1 MSTSLD
7 SSCGLWF
14 LSVMNEP
21 GPQELEYA
29 ARLARI
35 EQALAGTIPEQ
46 IHPGWTAETAGEE
59 LPVAPELFDRINA
72 PAREL
77 LLRGGK
83 RWRPLVMLLSCEL
96 AGGTDEALPLTPLVE
111 LPHNGSLIIDDIED
125 GAVERRGAKAVH
137 LLYGTD
143 LAINAGNLLYFLP
156 SSLIERSEF
165 SPERKLLLYRV
176 YLRYMRRLHLGQGLD
191 ILWHRNHDE
200 IPEPAEY
207 FTMCRMKT
215 GCLAAMGA
223 ELGALC
229 AGADETFSSA
239 LGRLLEDLGT
249 AFQVS
254 DDVKN
259 LTTGNPGKHRGDDI
273 VEGKKSLPVILHL
286 GRSPADKALFA
297 GTFRKAAE
305 QGIDRSEA
313 EIERLIGLM
322 EASGALTDAR
332 ETALKLAAE
341 VKTRLLESYPDSQAR
356 ALLAGLIEMLL

>member
-1 MSTSLD
+1 
-7 SSCGLWF
+7 
-14 LSVMNEP
+14 MNQSE
-21 GPQELEYA
+21 PQESEYA
-29 ARLARI
+29 ARLERI
-35 EQALAGTIPEQ
+35 ERVLAEAIPEHVQ
-46 IHPGWTAETAGEE
+46 LGWTIQAAGEE
-59 LPVAPELFDRINA
+59 LPVASELLDRINT
-72 PAREL
+72 PARAL
-77 LLRGGK
+77 LRRGGK

-143 LAINAGNLLYFLP
+143 LAINAGNHLYFLP
-156 SSLIERSEF
+156 SSLLDRSEL
-165 SPERKLLLYRV
+165 PAERRLALYRV

-191 ILWHRNHDE
+191 ILWHRSHDD
-200 IPEPAEY
+200 IPKPAEY

-229 AGADETFSSA
+229 AGADEAFSSA

-249 AFQVS
+249 AFQVF

-259 LTTGNPGKHRGDDI
+259 LTTGNPGKRRGDDI

-286 GRSPADKALFA
+286 ERRSADRVLFA
-297 GTFRKAAE
+297 EAFRRAAE
-305 QGIDRSEA
+305 LGIERAES
-313 EIERLIGLM
+313 EIERLIGRM
-322 EASGALTDAR
+322 ETSGAILDAR
-332 ETALKLAAE
+332 ETAAKLAAD
-341 VKTRLLESYPDSQAR
+341 VKTRLLGTYPDTRAR